1 MEGIFWGGWGKGRK
15 GKPDLSEAPSAYK
28 DIDEVMEAQVDLVEP
43 TVALRP
49 LGVMKG

>member
-1 MEGIFWGGWGKGRK
+1 MEGIFFRGWGKGRK

-28 DIDEVMEAQVDLVEP
+28 DIDAVMAAQADLVEP
-43 TVALRP
+43 AVSLQP